1 MAKFIGKIGFVTDV
15 ETFPGSGV
23 YVEDAVVRSYRGD
36 TLMNNVRWQDASK
49 VNEDLTIDN
58 KFSFIA
64 DSFALRNIGNMRYV
78 EYLGEKW
85 KIKSVEIVHPRMNIM
100 VGGLY
105 NGEN

>member
-1 MAKFIGKIGFVTDV
+1 MAKFVGIIGFVRDV
-15 ETFPGSGV
+15 ETLPGSGAF
-23 YVEDAVVRSYRGD
+23 VEESVEKTYRGD
-36 TLMNNVRWQDASK
+36 VLMNMSRWQDASK

-58 KFSFIA
+58 KFSIVA
-64 DSFALRNIGNMRYV
+64 DSFALRNIGIMRYV

-85 KIKSVEIVHPRMNIM
+85 KIKSIEIVRPRIIIT